1 MTTPTAANTTG
12 TPTAWYHELVRSI
25 TGRSGP
31 GDAPAS
37 STGSRAGLPTWL
49 KWMIYA
55 FLGILLL
62 TIVQSIGDTD
72 KLTSAPVSR
81 EMLRWALPVLLAGL
95 GGLFADRCG
104 VVNIGLEGMMIL
116 GMWFGAW
123 GALEY
128 GPWWGVVIGIL
139 GGALGGLL
147 HAVATVTFGVDQI
160 ISGVAINILA
170 PAGTRYLSQEVWG
183 SPTQSPRT
191 PGTGNWDLPFLS
203 GGTIFG
209 WESPNVLLTI
219 AQKEWWFVS
228 DVADFAYGLT
238 RGISFL
244 ALIGLLLVPFCAWL
258 LWRTRFGLR
267 VRISGERPQAGESQ
281 GINIYAYKYAAVIIS
296 GALAGLGGVVIS
308 TELSGQFL
316 EGNSSGRGFIGLA
329 AVIFGNWRPLGILLG
344 ALLYGYVFG
353 LDLKDLDGQASHALL
368 LLNAIALSAVSVW
381 AFTRRRIGDG
391 FLAAAM
397 AVGALV
403 WWLVAESVPGW
414 WSNILPY
421 VVVLLVLVFFA
432 QRLREPAA
440 LGQAYRRGES

>member
-1 MTTPTAANTTG
+1 MNAAKQRFNSLPTA
-12 TPTAWYHELVRSI
+12 V
-25 TGRSGP
+25 
-31 GDAPAS
+31 
-37 STGSRAGLPTWL
+37 
-49 KWMIYA
+49 KWMVYA
-55 FLGILLL
+55 LLGMLLL
-62 TIVQSIGDTD
+62 TIVQSIGDTE

-95 GGLFADRCG
+95 GGLFADRSG

-123 GALEY
+123 GALEF
-128 GPWWGVVIGIL
+128 GPWIGMFIGIA
-139 GGALGGLL
+139 GGGLGGLL

-183 SPTQSPRT
+183 SPTQSPRIQ
-191 PGTGNWDLPFLS
+191 GIGDWDVPFLA
-203 GGTIFG
+203 GGSIFG
-209 WESPNVLLTI
+209 WESPNILLTV
-219 AQKEWWFVS
+219 ANWEWWFVS
-228 DVADFAYGLT
+228 DVADFSHGLM
-238 RGISFL
+238 RGTSLL
-244 ALIGLLLVPFCAWL
+244 ALIAVALVPFCAWL

-267 VRISGERPQAGESQ
+267 LRIAGEQPQAGESQ
-281 GINIYAYKYAAVIIS
+281 GVNIYAYKYAAVIIS

-308 TELSGQFL
+308 SPELSGQFL
-316 EGNSSGRGFIGLA
+316 EGNSGGRGFIGLA

-353 LDLKDLDGQASHALL
+353 LDLKDLDGSASHALL
-368 LLNAIALSAVSVW
+368 LLNAIALAGVSFW
-381 AFTRRRIGDG
+381 AITRRRIADG
-391 FLAAAM
+391 ALAGTM
-397 AVGALV
+397 AVGAFA
-403 WWLVAESVPGW
+403 WWIVSESVPGW

-440 LGQAYRRGES
+440 IGQAYRRGGS